1 VAGISGSTALEPRA
15 ASDLNSQRTRPQ
27 QKKPLREPVAAKA
40 LKGVAVAAPPPVPE
54 GLVHSGGDWIYS
66 EWADGG
72 SVLTIGMEPEAPAAA
87 ASAAAR

>member
-1 VAGISGSTALEPRA
+1 
-15 ASDLNSQRTRPQ
+15 
-27 QKKPLREPVAAKA
+27 VAAGNPDLRA
-40 LKGVAVAAPPPVPE
+40 EVLSLRDAHDAWSGPLDRPCPAPPPVPE